1 MPLVRFWVFAGYV
14 TKKFV
19 LTFFVLNCF
28 IVKNYIKPNLQEK
41 PIINEDDE
49 SEKIFKLLASYVNT
63 PDNQNSVGV
72 DEIFT
77 IIMKMK
83 MVLQ

>member
-1 MPLVRFWVFAGYV
+1 MNL
-14 TKKFV
+14 KK
-19 LTFFVLNCF
+19 
-28 IVKNYIKPNLQEK
+28 
-41 PIINEDDE
+41 
-49 SEKIFKLLASYVNT
+49 FKLLASYVNT